1 MKKSVLISIPA
12 AALLIL
18 ACGNE
23 PPSENMDTGNIA
35 VQDAND
41 SVVVLPNGPME
52 VALDF
57 SNRLGMNNP
66 SCFELITGELADS
79 LPLDSLSPQQIF
91 GRWRAFD
98 AGGRLTAIQE
108 SLEGRRTSYYCSIR
122 RMEMPAIN
130 RIDFLLSDDNWLID
144 GFGVELPQDIED
156 SLTIEQLADLV
167 LQYPQIRREMHVVR
181 MLYDDCVMDSVHSY
195 ASLNAAI
202 ESGTDFRDFILD
214 LQPESYSVLAVSNI
228 RRAGKYQIIKDR
240 AETVLSGLPPDLMT
254 LTNIWKEM
262 AYISKFVL
270 SHRHEA
276 MQGLYSGGIWNEPEI
291 TEEEERLAGFREFFL
306 SVSDLVEARDSL
318 SRTYPVVLTSGSNEP
333 LAQVEIDLDPHQLE
347 QKMDNDVGVVVWRAL
362 AVELNGDNDPER
374 VIYWAGNLYLFE
386 GTPSGYRL
394 VWRTYENYGSDYHA
408 DFISQPSGRQGC
420 REITFTGVEDGYEYF
435 LGYSD
440 AGDPLFRRIRTM
452 TEDTSLTEEHIL

>member
-1 MKKSVLISIPA
+1 MKKTVSISFLA
-12 AALLIL
+12 AALLIS

-23 PPSENMDTGNIA
+23 PAPESTDTVDI
-35 VQDAND
+35 VVPVISD
-41 SVVVLPNGPME
+41 SVIVLPDGPME

-66 SCFELITGELADS
+66 SCFELVTEGFADS
-79 LPLDSLSPQQIF
+79 LSLDSLSPQQIF

-98 AGGRLTAIQE
+98 AGGRLTVIQE
-108 SLEGRRTSYYCSIR
+108 NFEGRRTSYYCTIR

-130 RIDFLLSDDNWLID
+130 RIDFLLSDDAWLID
-144 GFGVELPQDIED
+144 GFGVELSRDIED

-167 LQYPQIRREMHVVR
+167 LQYPQVRREMHVVR
-181 MLYDDCVMDSVHSY
+181 MLYDDCIMDSVHSY

-240 AETVLSGLPPDLMT
+240 AETILSGLPSDLMI
-254 LTNIWKEM
+254 LVNIWKEM
-262 AYISKFVL
+262 AYISKSVL

-306 SVSDLVEARDSL
+306 SVSDLVEAKDSL
-318 SRTYPVVLTSGSNEP
+318 SRTYSVVLTSGSNEP
-333 LAQVEIDLDPHQLE
+333 LAQMEIDLDPHQLE

-374 VIYWAGNLYLFE
+374 VIYWAGNLYMFE

-394 VWRTYENYGSDYHA
+394 VWRTYENYESDYHA
-408 DFISQPSGRQGC
+408 DFISQPSGRPGC
-420 REITFTGVEDGYEYF
+420 REVTFTGVEGGYEYF

-452 TEDTSLTEEHIL
+452 AEDTSLTEEHI

>member
-1 MKKSVLISIPA
+1 MKKTVSISFLA
-12 AALLIL
+12 AALLIS

-23 PPSENMDTGNIA
+23 PAPESTDTVDI
-35 VQDAND
+35 VVPVISD
-41 SVVVLPNGPME
+41 SVIVLPDGPME

-66 SCFELITGELADS
+66 SCFELVTEGFADS
-79 LPLDSLSPQQIF
+79 LSLDSLSPQQIF

-98 AGGRLTAIQE
+98 AGGRLTVIQE
-108 SLEGRRTSYYCSIR
+108 NFEGRRTSYYCTIR

-130 RIDFLLSDDNWLID
+130 RIDFLLSDDAWLID
-144 GFGVELPQDIED
+144 GFGVELSRDIED

-167 LQYPQIRREMHVVR
+167 LQYPQVRREMHVVR
-181 MLYDDCVMDSVHSY
+181 MLYDDCIMDSVHSY

-240 AETVLSGLPPDLMT
+240 AETILSGLPSDLMI
-254 LTNIWKEM
+254 LVNIWKEM
-262 AYISKFVL
+262 AYISKSVL

-306 SVSDLVEARDSL
+306 SVSDLVEAKDSL
-318 SRTYPVVLTSGSNEP
+318 SRTYSVVLTSGSNEP
-333 LAQVEIDLDPHQLE
+333 LAQMEIDLDPHQLE

-374 VIYWAGNLYLFE
+374 VIYWAGNLYMFE

-394 VWRTYENYGSDYHA
+394 VWRTYEDYESDYHA
-408 DFISQPSGRQGC
+408 DFISQPSGRPGC
-420 REITFTGVEDGYEYF
+420 REVTFTGVEGGYEYF

-452 TEDTSLTEEHIL
+452 AEDTSLTEEHI